1 MVAVSASTDNPL
13 GAFED
18 DDEVVEVGEG
28 KADDAKVENDAS
40 QAEASPPVI
49 A

>member
-1 MVAVSASTDNPL
+1 VVAVSASTDNPL

-18 DDEVVEVGEG
+18 DEDDVKEREG
-28 KADDAKVENDAS
+28 TEEGAKDGNDAS
-40 QAEASPPVI
+40 QAEASPSVT